1 MRSAIRFLAWMTV
14 VMVIGVQVTG
24 LGTLGFTIC
33 VERFGGLCALEAVSH
48 PCCAQTTCETFVDD
62 HQPAVACDYCID
74 LSLALPTAA
83 VVTPILRL
91 DSHLA
96 DTMSPIQAAIQ
107 FAPSWISVTAPERSY
122 RNRSPPLPD
131 SVLIS
136 QTHVLRI

>member
-33 VERFGGLCALEAVSH
+33 VERFGGLCALEAVSQ

-62 HQPAVACDYCID
+62 RQPAVACDYCID

-83 VVTPILRL
+83 VVTLTLRL
-91 DSHLA
+91 DPLLA
-96 DTMSPIQAAIQ
+96 VTMSPIQAVIT
-107 FAPSWISVTAPERSY
+107 FAPSWISVTAPQRSY
-122 RNRSPPLPD
+122 GNRPPPILD

-136 QTHVLRI
+136 RILVLRI